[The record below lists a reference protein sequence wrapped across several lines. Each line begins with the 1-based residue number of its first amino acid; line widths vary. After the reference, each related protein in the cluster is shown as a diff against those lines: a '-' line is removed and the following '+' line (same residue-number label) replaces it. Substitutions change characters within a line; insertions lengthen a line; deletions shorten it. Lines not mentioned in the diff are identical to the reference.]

1 VAGVAALALPLH
13 HVETTSWA
21 ALARECG
28 TDLAA
33 LALELKALAAV
44 ALAGI
49 MLASRAAFARA
60 WQLIKSTD
68 FAVALAR
75 KLLTAFAAPTV
86 LQKF

>member
-21 ALARECG
+21 ALARERG

-60 WQLIKSTD
+60 WQLRGSIQECRHMGNETKKGIVSTGC
-68 FAVALAR
+68 
-75 KLLTAFAAPTV
+75 
-86 LQKF
+86 